1 MEGARR
7 RRGRREQRHRR
18 IERCLAEFAQVR
30 LLADDQF
37 KNARLFKSFDDF
49 EEMPIH
55 STMLIDKTGRVHW
68 ARHGGGPF
76 TDYDFLAAQ
85 LERMNALAA
94 KASSST
100 ASSAP
105 RQ

>member
-1 MEGARR
+1 VLAVSSDS
-7 RRGRREQRHRR
+7 
-18 IERCLAEFAQVR
+18 IESNAASQGSLKVQ

-37 KNARLFKSFDDF
+37 RNARLFKSYDDF

-55 STMLIDKTGRVHW
+55 STLLIDKTGRVHW

-94 KASSST
+94 KGSST
-100 ASSAP
+100 TRPSAA
-105 RQ
+105 RVRRLRE